1 MDTGSFSENL
11 SSRLSPDQNCSNT
24 EPSSTLKGLIR
35 SPCGGS
41 KKTAPYSFLC
51 PCSWWR
57 GVCLPLRPPPH
68 PPHPPL
74 LATPTLKL
82 KSASAQKPVT
92 ATEALFRNR
101 GQKYSFCIL
110 RLLPEILTVQY
121 LPSHFT
127 HLHFFSPTSPSNMK
141 TMCHQKWIN
150 FAFTCDLINFYG
162 KVKDLVK
169 VLTGNR
175 NGPKFG

>member
-68 PPHPPL
+68 PPTPL

-101 GQKYSFCIL
+101 GQKYSSASFAYYQKFSLCNIC
-110 RLLPEILTVQY
+110 LLISLI
-121 LPSHFT
+121 FI
-127 HLHFFSPTSPSNMK
+127 FFSPNLRQT
-141 TMCHQKWIN
+141 
-150 FAFTCDLINFYG
+150 
-162 KVKDLVK
+162 
-169 VLTGNR
+169 
-175 NGPKFG
+175 